1 MSQEEQDRP
10 KDTEPGH
17 VNRNG
22 QVTIRD
28 TGIGGNDYLQRI
40 YQLGCSQCGHIYG
53 ANGSDIF
60 QRKCPKC
67 GGGKAGFPYA
77 PCF

>member
-1 MSQEEQDRP
+1 MKSTDI
-10 KDTEPGH
+10 GF

-22 QVTIRD
+22 QAVIQA
-28 TGIGGNDYLQRI
+28 TGLPGNDHMQRI
-40 YQLGCSQCGHIYG
+40 YVLRCGNESCRHEYG

-67 GGGKAGFPYA
+67 QGGAMGLPF
-77 PCF
+77 